1 MDVRL
6 EVVHDKSRVRQV
18 RLRRDTVVGRGKDC
32 QLRIPVADVS
42 RQHCRFTLE
51 DQRLLIRDLGS
62 SNGTQL
68 GDKSIPSGKDILLAD
83 GDTVTVGPVSFIIH
97 LSEVEPSLPA
107 DAGGEDPVTAEPQP
121 APQEDTAESDSA
133 TPDNDPADFV
143 ADEEPDTTDDASVV
157 DLELSPAA
165 EEPAEESAEDPED
178 ETAEELEAEKPLKS
192 RSLFSLFR
200 RRATTVDDDSVSD
213 DDLMEE
219 PGEDPPL
226 QPGAEVPSEEL
237 DDGSLAAGHPV
248 AAQSDTVVGLSVETP
263 AETGPSESVFDDDSL
278 DEELSVEEAEA
289 ADANDES
296 DVIVEIAEDG
306 DTVTFDFLD
315 EQPETDAPA
324 DDHLDNFL
332 GQFGD

>member
-1 MDVRL
+1 
-6 EVVHDKSRVRQV
+6 
-18 RLRRDTVVGRGKDC
+18 
-32 QLRIPVADVS
+32 
-42 RQHCRFTLE
+42 
-51 DQRLLIRDLGS
+51 
-62 SNGTQL
+62 
-68 GDKSIPSGKDILLAD
+68 
-83 GDTVTVGPVSFIIH
+83 
-97 LSEVEPSLPA
+97 
-107 DAGGEDPVTAEPQP
+107 
-121 APQEDTAESDSA
+121 
-133 TPDNDPADFV
+133 
-143 ADEEPDTTDDASVV
+143 
-157 DLELSPAA
+157 
-165 EEPAEESAEDPED
+165 
-178 ETAEELEAEKPLKS
+178 
-192 RSLFSLFR
+192 
-200 RRATTVDDDSVSD
+200 
-213 DDLMEE
+213 MEE

-248 AAQSDTVVGLSVETP
+248 AAQSDTVVGLSVEPP